1 MLCLPLQV
9 SLLKLKMYENENN
22 SVLTCSG
29 VLYQEWRGMTPVDV
43 IGTIAGFGTIIIG
56 SYFSNFT
63 HY

>member
-9 SLLKLKMYENENN
+9 SLLEVRIHKNENN

-56 SYFSNFT
+56 SYFSSFKNF
-63 HY
+63 